1 MKTLYIH
8 GMGGQPRPEKL
19 NLIHTQ
25 GFEVDALHLNYNHNS
40 FTTLK
45 KHIQEQKIQ
54 FLIGQ
59 SHGGFMAFWL
69 AEELGLPCLLTNPA
83 LSLRAK
89 KRVSPKVSQLACPLC
104 LVALGEEDE
113 AIDPQRTIKYLELD
127 KREDKIIQY
136 KLFAGEKHGL
146 SPKVFT
152 EVLIWAK
159 EGLQMIKK

>member
-8 GMGGQPRPEKL
+8 GMGGRPRPEKL
-19 NLIHTQ
+19 NLIQEQ
-25 GFEVDALHLNYNHNS
+25 GFEVDALHLTYDHNS
-40 FTTLK
+40 YEILK
-45 KHIQEQKIQ
+45 KYIQDQKIQ

-89 KRVSPKVSQLACPLC
+89 KRVSPDVSQFACPLC
-104 LVALGEEDE
+104 LVALGEDDE

-136 KLFAGEKHGL
+136 KLFAGERHGL
-146 SPKVFT
+146 RPEIFT
-152 EVLIWAK
+152 EVLSWAQEELK
-159 EGLQMIKK
+159 NLEK